1 MPAYCGIRPKLGGP
15 DEPAADF
22 RFDLLRRGDCAIV
35 SLFGIESP
43 GLTSSLAIAD
53 HVLGMIA

>member
-15 DEPAADF
+15 GDPAADF
-22 RFDLLRRGDCAIV
+22 RFDALRRGDIVVV

-43 GLTSSLAIAD
+43 GLTSSMAIAD
-53 HVLGMIA
+53 HVLRMIA